1 MSSATE
7 QPDPGVRPEVLGD
20 EPVRRRRDEPE
31 PEWMDVHEPR
41 PPWQV
46 PRWLWWLVAVTL
58 VVGSVAWYAD
68 HQARTRES
76 AAVAGCEHRL
86 SNASALSEIRMGAMN
101 NYLRPALASTR
112 GARQLHLAD
121 LMSGPARTV
130 LPGVQRADRVC
141 NAGLGQALAL
151 LTGGAAQRRDGVLR
165 RAPHAPPGGRL
176 PGPCLLPPGPRT
188 RPAARGGRR
197 SLRAGL
203 TGIHHGA
210 GCRSGRLSWGP
221 HPLRPR
227 LGAVVLSR
235 PHPRC
240 PWSCPPCPRSCSA
253 TAPSPS
259 PWPTRPA
266 SASST

>member
-58 VVGSVAWYAD
+58 VIGSVAWYAD

-141 NAGLGQALAL
+141 NAVSVKPWHFSLVARRNAATAYSGAL
-151 LTGGAAQRRDGVLR
+151 LTLLQAVASQGRAYFHQDPALVRLREAAGV
-165 RAPHAPPGGRL
+165 H
-176 PGPCLLPPGPRT
+176 
-188 RPAARGGRR
+188 
-197 SLRAGL
+197 SGL
-203 TGIHHGA
+203 D
-210 GCRSGRLSWGP
+210 
-221 HPLRPR
+221 
-227 LGAVVLSR
+227 
-235 PHPRC
+235 
-240 PWSCPPCPRSCSA
+240 
-253 TAPSPS
+253 
-259 PWPTRPA
+259 
-266 SASST
+266 